1 MQQLAGIGS
10 QHVYIC
16 IFMVGN
22 TSCNDIHARRGRRII
37 SSRII

>member
-1 MQQLAGIGS
+1 MQQLADIGS

-16 IFMVGN
+16 IFMVRN
-22 TSCNDIHARRGRRII
+22 RSYNDIHAGRERKII